1 MEKATIYQLKN
12 RLSAYLRKVR
22 AGEQDPSTL
31 GLVCRDE
38 RLTTAARREGF
49 DGAP

>member
-1 MEKATIYQLKN
+1 MEKATISQLKN

-31 GLVCRDE
+31 GFVCLDE
-38 RLTTAARREGF
+38 RLTVAAQREGF
-49 DGAP
+49 DVAP